1 VKVAEGV
8 RFRPPRVPPGP
19 ELDFVLAR
27 AFGPTVVR
35 PFGPLEPAAILGLA
49 RALDL
54 EARIGARHPADRLVA
69 DTDPRTA
76 EAFARASREA
86 VANQLQLQAV
96 ARDVARV
103 AADLGLPLVLLKFA
117 ALAASGAVSRGARR
131 ASDLDVLVDPARA
144 TLLRRTLLSQGYAD
158 SDLRAQEQELSA
170 LRHPSGRP
178 VEIHRLM
185 LGVRLQGRG
194 SATVPGLAEQG
205 LLVSAPDLPG
215 EVFVPRGDV
224 CMAHAVVHG
233 IAQHGGG
240 DYPFLRV
247 VGDVIDL
254 GGAAAPQPLPAWI
267 AADVS
272 PQEWEATL
280 ALARSLAAGR
290 GLALLGRICP
300 PEGLLLRHVVAA
312 ATDLEYRRALKL
324 LAIRRPLTDR
334 PRGLAR
340 ALTLA
345 RGLWLTAT
353 EIDAVYGRPGS
364 RLGYLAR
371 RMARPFDLA
380 GRALRAFRG
389 QLAVR
394 RRQEEAPPE

>member
-8 RFRPPRVPPGP
+8 RFQPPRVSPAP

-27 AFGPTVVR
+27 AFGPPVVR
-35 PFGPLEPAAILGLA
+35 PFGKLQPKLLLGLA

-54 EARIGARHPADRLVA
+54 EARIGARNPVDRLVGE
-69 DTDPRTA
+69 TDPDTA
-76 EAFARASREA
+76 EGFARARREA
-86 VANQLQLQAV
+86 VANHLQLEAV

-103 AADLGLPLVLLKFA
+103 AADLRLPLVLLKFA
-117 ALAASGAVSRGARR
+117 ALAATGAVSRGARR
-131 ASDLDVLVDPARA
+131 ASDLDLLVDPSRA
-144 TLLRRTLLSQGYAD
+144 TLLRRTLISQGYAD

-194 SATVPGLAEQG
+194 SATVQGLAEHG
-205 LLVSAPDLPG
+205 LLAPVPGLPG
-215 EVFVPRGDV
+215 EVFAPRSDV
-224 CMAHAVVHG
+224 CLAHAVVHG

-254 GGAAAPQPLPAWI
+254 GGAGGPQPLPAWI

-290 GLALLGRICP
+290 GLALLGRISP

-312 ATDLEYRRALKL
+312 ATDPEYRRALKL

-340 ALTLA
+340 LLTMG
-345 RGLWLTAT
+345 RGLWLTDA
-353 EIDAVYGRPGS
+353 EIDVVYGKPRS

-371 RMARPFDLA
+371 RVLRPLDLA
-380 GRALRAFRG
+380 RRALGAARGHLAQRQRAE
-389 QLAVR
+389 Q
-394 RRQEEAPPE
+394 APPE